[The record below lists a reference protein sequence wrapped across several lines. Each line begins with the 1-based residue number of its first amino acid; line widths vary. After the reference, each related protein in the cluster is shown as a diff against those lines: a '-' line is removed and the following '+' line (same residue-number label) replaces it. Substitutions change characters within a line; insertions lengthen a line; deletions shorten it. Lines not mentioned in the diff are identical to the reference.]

1 MPDLHPAD
9 TTDVLT
15 PDGARLAT
23 DVYLPDT
30 GRSNTRFGA
39 VVVRLPY
46 GRRGPVAALPSVAA
60 YVLARGWAFVT
71 QDVRGKFDSSGDRV
85 AFVNEIADSYTTLEW
100 LCKQS
105 WSDQRVIATG
115 DSYYGYTAWAA
126 VASGH
131 HSVRGVMARVTS
143 PTISTHW
150 MYQQEIFRLG
160 HMAEWAASTW
170 MGREWD
176 DVELDWKTQPADQLI
191 SVAFGGRHS
200 QDLNDWATYGVDS
213 PWWQTRNIALDALRH
228 PIVAVH
234 AGGWWDLLRRGQI
247 ATWRSLRRRNP
258 SSLHLLH
265 MDAVDHVLDPVVAPG
280 TPIVDV
286 MADQALR
293 AQRLPS
299 ELQPLLDVIDLVEA
313 GGPDA
318 GRIRPAA
325 TWKVAFGDWNTD
337 ETWPPSGP
345 EVLIFHLG
353 DASQALAT
361 PEGGTLSTATPMAGS
376 VEWTHDPNAPV
387 PTVERDL
394 WRPLMS
400 DADHRSNHERD
411 DVATFSSPP
420 LSEPWELSGSV
431 LLRIAAAAESS
442 TAHVM
447 ASLCHIWPDGT
458 ATEMTEGA
466 SMLRSNGTD
475 VELEIDLG
483 ELAYRVQP
491 GARLRLAI
499 AASNYPRYMLNS
511 DGGDDPWSTTR
522 RRKVRHSFRT
532 GSTAQLLLTVQ
543 R

>member
-1 MPDLHPAD
+1 MPDLQPSD
-9 TTDVLT
+9 TTQVVT
-15 PDGARLAT
+15 PDGIRLAT
-23 DVYLPDT
+23 DVYLPDAT
-30 GRSNTRFGA
+30 KTHARFGA

-60 YVLARGWAFVT
+60 YVLARGWAFVA

-85 AFVNEIADSYTTLEW
+85 AFVNEIADSYTTLDW
-100 LCKQS
+100 LCKQP
-105 WSDQRVIATG
+105 WSDQRVIAAG

-131 HSVRGVMARVTS
+131 PSVRGVMARVTS

-150 MYQQEIFRLG
+150 MYQQGIFRLG
-160 HMAEWAASTW
+160 NMAEWAASTW
-170 MGREWD
+170 MGNEWD
-176 DVELDWKTQPADQLI
+176 DVELNWKTQPAEQI
-191 SVAFGGRHS
+191 MSVAFGGRNS
-200 QDLNDWATYGVDS
+200 QDLNDWATHGIDS
-213 PWWQTRNIALDALRH
+213 DWWRTRNITFEAPHR
-228 PIVAVH
+228 PIVSVH

-247 ATWRSLRRRNP
+247 HTWRSLRNHNP

-286 MADQALR
+286 MADPALR

-299 ELQPLLDVIDLVEA
+299 ELQPLLDVIDLVES
-313 GGPDA
+313 GGPET
-318 GRIRPAA
+318 GKIRPAA
-325 TWKVAFGDWNTD
+325 KWNVAFGEWKAA
-337 ETWPPSGP
+337 ETWPPTTTA
-345 EVLIFHLG
+345 VVTFHLG

-361 PEGGTLSTATPMAGS
+361 PEGGTLSVSAPSTGTVS
-376 VEWTHDPNAPV
+376 WTHDPNAPV

-420 LSEPWELSGSV
+420 FTESWELSGSV
-431 LLRIAAAAESS
+431 RLRLEAAAESS
-442 TAHVM
+442 TAHIM

-466 SMLRSNGTD
+466 CLLRSHGTD

-483 ELAYRVQP
+483 ELAYRLQP

-499 AASNYPRYMLNS
+499 AASSYPRYVLNS
-511 DGGDDPWSTTR
+511 DGEEDPWSTTR
-522 RRKVRHSFRT
+522 RRKVRQSFRT